1 MSAKAVVVLASAA
14 SGLAIIGALMVVS
27 FLFQDINDL
36 HDEVMADMS
45 EFKEIAN
52 NAWREMVEIETPVS
66 TGQTGAITFGSIFGR
81 HKRQAGKC

>member
-1 MSAKAVVVLASAA
+1 
-14 SGLAIIGALMVVS
+14 
-27 FLFQDINDL
+27 
-36 HDEVMADMS
+36 MADMS

-81 HKRQAGKC
+81 HKRQAQKCSRSLVF